1 MFKTT
6 KLFALAAA
14 LTLAFGA
21 AQAAPKVVKKVPP
34 EFPREAA
41 QKGISNGSVKAE
53 LAIDPDGKVSKVTVL
68 EAEPKRVFDKAVT
81 AALLEWKYEGSGE
94 KQTAEVKLV
103 FRNED

>member
-1 MFKTT
+1 MQVSKF
-6 KLFALAAA
+6 FAFATA
-14 LTLAFGA
+14 LTLALSA
-21 AQAAPKVVKKVPP
+21 HAAAPKIVKKVPP